1 MTAEAVELHRYDNH
15 RIAVSTAA
23 DGDRYYSL
31 ERWVLCGCPHCAGH
45 WNFIAGSSTP
55 PHDLLL
61 RDAAAG
67 VDWQWMGRE
76 SLTDHSERNASRD
89 EAAQSPPTAEAIR

>member
-1 MTAEAVELHRYDNH
+1 MTAEAVELRRYDDH
-15 RIAVSTAA
+15 RIAVSTDA

-31 ERWVLCGCPHCAGH
+31 ERWVLCACPHCAGH
-45 WNFIAGSSTP
+45 WDFIAGSSTP

-67 VDWQWMGRE
+67 VDWQWQRRE
-76 SLTDHSERNASRD
+76 PLTDQKERNADRG
-89 EAAQSPPTAEAIR
+89 EAAQSPPPPEGVE